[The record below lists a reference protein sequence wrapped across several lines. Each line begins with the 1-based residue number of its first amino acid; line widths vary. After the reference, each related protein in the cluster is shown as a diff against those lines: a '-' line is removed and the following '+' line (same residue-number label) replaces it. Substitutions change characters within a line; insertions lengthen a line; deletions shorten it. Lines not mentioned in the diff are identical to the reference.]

1 MKKKL
6 IKIGS
11 KYPPFIIAEMS
22 ANHGGSL
29 NKALKIID
37 MAADSGAS
45 AVKIQTYTADEMTI
59 NSTKGGFY
67 IKDKKNIHL

>member
-1 MKKKL
+1 MKKKK

-29 NKALKIID
+29 KKALK
-37 MAADSGAS
+37 MSS
-45 AVKIQTYTADEMTI
+45 
-59 NSTKGGFY
+59 
-67 IKDKKNIHL
+67 